1 MADGVTSLS
10 GVPVVLLIHVM
21 GQEVEQGVVTTR
33 HQRMGELH
41 VWERKR
47 KLEPAL
53 RLTIVVS
60 KIYQIQTDETDPKGQ
75 AGNDIFRSSLHLQ
88 LIGKNKL
95 CPR

>member
-10 GVPVVLLIHVM
+10 GVPVVLLIPVM

-41 VWERKR
+41 VRERIR

-53 RLTIVVS
+53 RITIVVS
-60 KIYQIQTDETDPKGQ
+60 KTINIP
-75 AGNDIFRSSLHLQ
+75 AHFS
-88 LIGKNKL
+88 
-95 CPR
+95 